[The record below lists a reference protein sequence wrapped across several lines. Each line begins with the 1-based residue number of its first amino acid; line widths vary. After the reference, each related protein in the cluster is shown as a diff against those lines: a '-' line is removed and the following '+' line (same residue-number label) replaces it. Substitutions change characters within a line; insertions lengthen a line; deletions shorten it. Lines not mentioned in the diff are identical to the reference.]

1 MATWKQV
8 KGAQTGATIYLNLD
22 NVTALV
28 RMPNEDHTRVVVA
41 GDEEALSVAEEPNEI
56 LTSETLRTGG

>member
-1 MATWKQV
+1 V

-28 RMPNEDHTRVVVA
+28 RMPNGDHTRVVVA

-56 LTSETLRTGG
+56 LTSETLRVGG